1 VGEVAFD
8 YLQHLVTVP
17 VSVAGVETR
26 FVLDS
31 GIGLTL
37 VRRTLCAE
45 LGCRPTG
52 ATYTGRR
59 MSGQPVTLPLALA
72 PSLSFAGSTA
82 DDVEI
87 GVFDMSG
94 FPPAL
99 DHISGFLSL
108 AFFADRA
115 FTVDYPGRTVVVE
128 TAETLAQ
135 RYAAGVALDFAVE
148 RDGPALTVFLPMTIP
163 GGRSVSAEVDTGSD
177 VALILDERLAAV
189 TGAALSGEGVRRVEG
204 IDETGHPYVRTF
216 TRLPGAIH
224 PRGAPQ
230 LSQPD
235 PEVMFQR
242 IIHDG
247 LVGQAFLRRFAMTF
261 DVPSSRLVLG
271 PG

>member
-1 VGEVAFD
+1 MGEVAFD

-37 VRRTLCAE
+37 VRRTLCEE
-45 LGCRPTG
+45 LGCRRTG

-115 FTVDYPGRTVVVE
+115 FTVDYRGGTVVVE
-128 TAETLAQ
+128 TAETFAQ
-135 RYAAGVALDFAVE
+135 RYAAGVALDVAVE
-148 RDGPALTVFLPMTIP
+148 REGPAITVFVSLTIP
-163 GGRSVSAEVDTGSD
+163 GGHPVSVEVDMGSD
-177 VALILDERLAAV
+177 ALILDERFAAV
-189 TGAALSGEGVRRVEG
+189 TGAALSGDGVRRVEG
-204 IDETGHPYVRTF
+204 TDETGHPYVRTF

-224 PRGAPQ
+224 PSGAPQ
-230 LSQPD
+230 LSQAG
-235 PEVMFQR
+235 PEV
-242 IIHDG
+242 
-247 LVGQAFLRRFAMTF
+247 VVTF